1 VRRTLAALT
10 GATIVALAL
19 VPAAAPAAT
28 GSSPRGCDPLDAKRC
43 LLPWPNNAF
52 TVSDV
57 RTDTGRR
64 VRLLP
69 TQMPKNA
76 KGRRID
82 PTDFNRADGF
92 SPGSSILTYVP
103 NLSLKKTGAVPV
115 TNLRKALDR
124 TQPIAV
130 VNARTGAR
138 TLIWAEMDTTSKPG
152 ERLLIIHPA
161 KNLSRG
167 QRYIVALSNL
177 KDAKGRLLKAPASF
191 RVFRDQLQT
200 KSRVQERRRL
210 TFEKNFTALA
220 KAGIKRKSL
229 YLAWDFT
236 VASTRNITERSL
248 AIRDNAFAVLGDV
261 NLVDRQVKG
270 GAPRFALDA
279 PQEFAPC
286 GSDGCQAGE
295 SDLLARKVTGTMT
308 VPCYLDK
315 KGCPVGS
322 RFRYEHLK
330 KTATF
335 QANRFVYV
343 PDRIKD
349 NTMQVPFTCIVPRAA
364 LSKPSRPVLYGHAQ
378 FSGQDDVLRPDVQAL
393 AQDGDITF
401 CAAREA
407 GYASED
413 AALLRSSFADAS
425 RFAQVADRLQQGAIN
440 TLMLGRLMI
449 HPQGLVSQPAF
460 RTPAGG
466 PAVDTFEL
474 SYDTTSGG
482 AFGGMLT
489 ALSPDAVRASLG
501 TGGMNYNLMLPRSI
515 NFKPFEAGFATAYPS
530 RLDRMLILSML
541 QGQWDRAETDG
552 YAQSLTQDPLP
563 NTPLHTLLFQAAV
576 GDHQVPTVATEIE
589 ARSVEAVVR
598 QPEFDAGRSA
608 DLIPG
613 YALTETSQLELGSV
627 LTMWDG
633 GPVRDGGASGTPI
646 ATAADVPLTAGKDPH
661 DLPAQTPDARKQRSD
676 FMHPDARFVDPCPPA
691 RACRAAGWGY

>member
-1 VRRTLAALT
+1 MRRTLAALT
-10 GATIVALAL
+10 GATLVALAL

-28 GSSPRGCDPLDAKRC
+28 GSSARGCDPLDAKRC

-64 VRLLP
+64 VKLLP
-69 TQMPKNA
+69 SQMPRNA
-76 KGRRID
+76 KGKRID

-103 NLSLKKTGAVPV
+103 NLSLKRTGAVPV

-124 TQPIAV
+124 NQPIAV

-177 KDAKGRLLKAPASF
+177 KDSKGRVIKAPASF

-200 KSRVQERRRL
+200 KSRAQERRRIG
-210 TFEKNFTALA
+210 FERNFTALA
-220 KAGIKRKSL
+220 KAGVKRKSL

-248 AIRDNAFAVLGDV
+248 EIRDNAFAVLGDA

-286 GSDGCQAGE
+286 GADGCQAGE

-330 KTATF
+330 KTANF

-343 PDRIKD
+343 PDRIKN
-349 NTMQVPFTCIVPRAA
+349 NTMQVPFTCIIPRAA
-364 LSKPSRPVLYGHAQ
+364 LSKPSRLALFGHAQ
-378 FSGQDDVLRPDVQAL
+378 FSGQDDVMRFDVQSL
-393 AQDGDITF
+393 AAENDITL

-413 AALLRSSFADAS
+413 AALLHSAFADVS
-425 RFAQVADRLQQGAIN
+425 RFAQVADRLQQGAVN
-440 TLMLGRLMI
+440 SLMLGRLMI
-449 HPQGLVSQPAF
+449 HPQGLVAQPAF
-460 RTPAGG
+460 RTPTGG

-474 SYDTTSGG
+474 YYDTPSGG
-482 AFGGMLT
+482 AFGGMT
-489 ALSPDAVRASLG
+489 AALSPDAVRASLG
-501 TGGMNYNLMLPRSI
+501 TGGMNYNLMLPRSTT
-515 NFKPFEAGFATAYPS
+515 FKPFEADFAKAYPS
-530 RLDRMLILSML
+530 RLDRTLILSML

-552 YAQSLTQDPLP
+552 YAQNLTQDPLP

-576 GDHQVPTVATEIE
+576 GDHQIPTIATEAQ
-589 ARSVEAVVR
+589 ARTVEAVVR
-598 QPEFDAGRSA
+598 DPEFDAGRSA

-613 YALTETSQLELGSV
+613 YGLTENSQLELGSV

-633 GPVRDGGASGTPI
+633 GPVRDGGANGTPI
-646 ATAADVPLTAGKDPH
+646 PPTADVPPTTGKDPH
-661 DLPAQTPDARKQRSD
+661 DLPAQTLDARTQRSN
-676 FMHPDARFVDPCPPA
+676 FFRPDARFVDPCPPT